1 MTTSGANNGSSKGKI
16 LTGNTILD
24 KLLNQLSQDDREFVL
39 RLMTELGIRSDDP
52 MHPLLVA
59 LQYYICLLRDIP
71 EQMRA
76 AAKDSMREALT
87 TYGTIQTKI
96 DNSVDRVKTQVDR
109 VDGIRE
115 HWKQDA
121 EALLPKLTT
130 AFDAAK
136 KTSIEAHQAE
146 MRKNAEA
153 ELQSWG
159 QELESTRRIYLG
171 DVLKQGLIWAS
182 GATVIALLAVGGTAY
197 WIGSQQGRSAAVQ
210 DSYKAFGG
218 QSNYGF
224 AKNLM
229 NRGDNVQRFVKCQED
244 GNEKC
249 TVWMQ
254 NPPQQ

>member
-1 MTTSGANNGSSKGKI
+1 MSTSGANNGSNQRRI

-39 RLMTELGIRSDDP
+39 RLMTELGIRADDP

-96 DNSVDRVKTQVDR
+96 DNSVDQVKAQVDR

-130 AFDAAK
+130 AFDDAK
-136 KTSIEAHQAE
+136 KISIEAHQAE

-153 ELQSWG
+153 ELQGWG
-159 QELESTRRIYLG
+159 EELKSVRTLYLR
-171 DVLKQGLIWAS
+171 DVLWQGLIWAGS
-182 GATVIALLAVGGTAY
+182 AVAIAILAVGGAAY
-197 WIGSQQGRSAAVQ
+197 SFGTQQGRASVVKEFGNQ
-210 DSYKAFGG
+210 DWFDIGKATINRADNK
-218 QSNYGF
+218 QRILSCYRDSNP
-224 AKNLM
+224 
-229 NRGDNVQRFVKCQED
+229 
-244 GNEKC
+244 KC
-249 TVWMQ
+249 TVWITD
-254 NPPQQ
+254 PPRQ